1 MKNDFNSPSFKTN
14 PYNSIGNFLKS
25 EFGCKIIKLSLD
37 GGFTC
42 PNRDGSLGTGG
53 CIFCSEKGSG
63 DFAGNGSLSIHE
75 QLSSQV
81 TLLKK
86 KWPTGKYIAYFQ
98 KFTNTYGDIAKMR
111 ALFYEALSYPN
122 VVGIAIATRPDCL
135 SKEVLAL
142 LNELNQITFLWL
154 ELGLQTIHEKTAT
167 LINRC
172 YPLST
177 FETSIGILSKL
188 NIRTV
193 VHLIIG
199 LPGETRLDI
208 MDSARYVSEMPIF
221 GIKLQLL
228 HVLKGTRI
236 ETLYLDD
243 LSADHKTESASAFY
257 DLSLD
262 DYVSLVVD
270 ILEFMP
276 ENITIHR
283 LTGDAPRQ
291 LLVAPLWSSDKLAVL
306 NGIQKEFKLRQSY
319 QGIKSHLEPSYLFSS
334 SLPSL

>member
-1 MKNDFNSPSFKTN
+1 MKKDFNVSMSKTN
-14 PYNSIGNFLKS
+14 PYNSIGSFLKS

-63 DFAGNGSLSIHE
+63 DFAGNGSFSIHD

-81 TLLKK
+81 KLLET

-98 KFTNTYGDIAKMR
+98 KFTNTYGDVAKMR
-111 ALFYEALSYPN
+111 GIFYEALSYPN
-122 VVGIAIATRPDCL
+122 VVGLAIATRPDCL
-135 SKEVLAL
+135 NKEVLAL
-142 LNELNQITFLWL
+142 LDELNQTTFLWL
-154 ELGLQTIHEKTAT
+154 ELGLQTIHEKTAD

-177 FETSIGILSKL
+177 FDVAIDALSKL
-188 NIRTV
+188 NIKTV

-199 LPGETRLDI
+199 LPGETCFDI
-208 MDSARYVSEMPIF
+208 LDSARYISEMPIF

-228 HVLKGTRI
+228 HVLKGTRL
-236 ETLYLDD
+236 EALYFDD
-243 LSADHKTESASAFY
+243 LNNFHKNEAVPAIY
-257 DLSLD
+257 GLSFD
-262 DYVSLVVD
+262 DYISLVVD

-291 LLVAPLWSSDKLAVL
+291 LLVAPLWSSNKLAIL
-306 NGIQKEFKLRQSY
+306 NGIQKEFKRRKSY
-319 QGIKSHLEPSYLFSS
+319 QGIKSQAKHPYLFSS